1 MPDYLELVKR
11 IKLRDDHAFDI
22 LYEDTKYSVFSIIF
36 AIVKD
41 RYVAE
46 DLMQD
51 TYMKM
56 LQAIHQYNGKAKFKT
71 WLLTIAKN
79 LAIDYYRKNARVT
92 TLDLQLDE
100 YLLPSHD
107 DRSYEKLESEMY
119 LNVLDIEERQIVLL
133 KVVSEL
139 KHHEIAKIVGK
150 PLGTVMWIYN
160 KAIKK
165 MQKLG
170 EEDSNA

>member
-1 MPDYLELVKR
+1 MQNYNELLKR
-11 IKLRDDHAFDI
+11 IKNHDDQAFAI
-22 LYEDTKYSVFSIIF
+22 LYEDTRYSVYSIIY
-36 AIVKD
+36 AIV
-41 RYVAE
+41 RHRQVTE

-56 LQAIHQYNGKAKFKT
+56 LEKIHQYNGSVKFTT

-79 LAIDYYRKNARVT
+79 LAIDYYRRNSKTMTV
-92 TLDLQLDE
+92 DIHEHE
-100 YLLPSHD
+100 YLMGHHD
-107 DRSYEKLESEMY
+107 DQVEIKLESDMY
-119 LNVLDIEERQIVLL
+119 LNALDPEERQIVLL
-133 KVVSEL
+133 KIVSDL

-165 MQKLG
+165 MQKLR
-170 EEDSNA
+170 EEE